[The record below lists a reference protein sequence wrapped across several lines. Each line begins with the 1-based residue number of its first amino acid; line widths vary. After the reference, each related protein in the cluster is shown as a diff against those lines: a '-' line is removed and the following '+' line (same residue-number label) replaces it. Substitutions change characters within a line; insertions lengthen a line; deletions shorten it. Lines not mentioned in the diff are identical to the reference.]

1 MASKRQK
8 ELDDA
13 GMAITRKFFSG
24 ADKEDAQE
32 AAKEQAEQPQEEPE
46 PVKAEKHTDKEE
58 KPVTEANTK
67 PKKQVFSFRGEVTNI
82 KQWKAY
88 ATATGRKMED
98 IGTKAMT
105 EYLKRHPLKGQE
117 KKVFDVLME
126 SVDK

>member
-1 MASKRQK
+1 MASKK
-8 ELDDA
+8 EEKLRA
-13 GMAITRKFFSG
+13 GAANPMLKFFSA